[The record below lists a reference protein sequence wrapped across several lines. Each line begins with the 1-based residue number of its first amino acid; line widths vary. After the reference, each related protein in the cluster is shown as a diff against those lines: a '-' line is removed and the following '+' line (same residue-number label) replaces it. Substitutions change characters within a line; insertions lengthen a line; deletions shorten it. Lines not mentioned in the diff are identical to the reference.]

1 MADVIRSRGGL
12 AVAGLLM
19 KQELDYLGA
28 ALESPRRPFIAI
40 LGGAKISGKI
50 DVIEALLPKTDRL
63 LIGGAMANTFFRAL
77 ELGTGDSLIEED
89 RIEMARDLKPDV
101 VLMDLR
107 MPGLSGAEATSRIRD
122 EQPHVQ
128 VIILSAYDDPALNK
142 SAEEAGAYAYL
153 VKGCSASLVR
163 DVLFEAFKLKRGLD
177 TSQA

>member
-1 MADVIRSRGGL
+1 MKREGGVAPRVIVVDDDDGIRQALRD
-12 AVAGLLM
+12 LLT
-19 KQELDYLGA
+19 EEGVEVLGEA
-28 ALESPRRPFIAI
+28 SD
-40 LGGAKISGKI
+40 GQGA
-50 DVIEALLPKTDRL
+50 
-63 LIGGAMANTFFRAL
+63 
-77 ELGTGDSLIEED
+77 
-89 RIEMARDLKPDV
+89 IEMARDLKPDV

-107 MPGLSGAEATSRIRD
+107 MPGLSGSEATSLIRA
-122 EQPHVQ
+122 EHPHIQ

>member
-1 MADVIRSRGGL
+1 MKREGGVAPRVIVVDDDDGIRQALRD
-12 AVAGLLM
+12 LLT
-19 KQELDYLGA
+19 EEGVEVLGEA
-28 ALESPRRPFIAI
+28 SD
-40 LGGAKISGKI
+40 GQGA
-50 DVIEALLPKTDRL
+50 
-63 LIGGAMANTFFRAL
+63 
-77 ELGTGDSLIEED
+77 
-89 RIEMARDLKPDV
+89 IEMARDLKPDV

-107 MPGLSGAEATSRIRD
+107 MPGLSGSEATSLIRG
-122 EQPHVQ
+122 EQPHIQ